1 MVVTLLILGALA
13 GPGFPSH
20 SMRVWFS
27 TTGVPDGVPIEG
39 TPPEYISRTDGVNP
53 TFVANGSLTY
63 LYIWATM
70 LTPENDVTVRTV
82 SLDVNVHPVSGDVAL
97 VERQFYNPVGTI
109 AGRRWNVVNPGALS
123 ASRID
128 DVVLDAIDR
137 RGLSSADPGD
147 IQFDPASFSWL
158 LGRVGFIAAPGSRA
172 ELFFGIGNQG
182 FLFVNALGSDAVY
195 FGWGDAFVRAYDFG
209 RESALP
215 DAFIVPE
222 PGGASLLVLTSAAA
236 FRRRR

>member
-1 MVVTLLILGALA
+1 M
-13 GPGFPSH
+13 
-20 SMRVWFS
+20 
-27 TTGVPDGVPIEG
+27 
-39 TPPEYISRTDGVNP
+39 NP

-70 LTPENDVTVRTV
+70 LRPEALVTVSTL
-82 SLDVNVHPVSGDVAL
+82 SLDVNVHPVVGDVTL
-97 VERQFYNPVGTI
+97 VERQFYNPGGPY
-109 AGRRWNVVNPGALS
+109 GRRWNLVDPGVLS
-123 ASRID
+123 PGRLD
-128 DVVLDAIDR
+128 DVYLLAISR
-137 RGLSSADPGD
+137 RGLDSSEPDD
-147 IQFDPASFSWL
+147 IQFDRASFSWL

-222 PGGASLLVLTSAAA
+222 PGGASLLLLAATAAA
-236 FRRRR
+236 LRWRR